1 MNSTKLLVARA
12 LVAAPP
18 GSQTRHLFMFVVRV
32 AIAAP
37 VPQPDVPPH
46 NHIVS
51 GRHDEGVLVDPGDKK
66 VCVSAQPNL
75 YLEPELPR

>member
-1 MNSTKLLVARA
+1 
-12 LVAAPP
+12 
-18 GSQTRHLFMFVVRV
+18 MFVVRV

-37 VPQPDVPPH
+37 VPQPDEPPH
-46 NHIVS
+46 NHIAS